1 MESRINDNSDAVRKA
16 ADKQFSDLMRDFMEH
31 FTMLVKEYCP
41 HPPEKPPSGY
51 QRTGTLQLS
60 IDCRFWAGTVR
71 KATIKVWTTAGYGG
85 WVELGTKKMKG
96 QLYFLRAFK
105 ETLREF
111 GLKATVHNGQWMI
124 EPA

>member
-1 MESRINDNSDAVRKA
+1 VRKA
-16 ADKQFSDLMRDFMEH
+16 ADRKFSGLMQDFMEH

-41 HPPEKPPSGY
+41 HPPERPPSGY

-60 IDCRFWAGTVR
+60 IDNAFN
-71 KATIKVWTTAGYGG
+71 ATKKFMQVFTTAGYGG

-96 QLYFLRAFK
+96 QLYMLRAFK
-105 ETLREF
+105 ETLHEF
-111 GLKATVHNGQWMI
+111 GLKAVVRGGKWRI